1 MMNIFKYKFK
11 GLLSATIIGLCTITT
26 AAQIDSL
33 DQKGQSS
40 QDAGLQQAEALD
52 QVLLSGTRLMI
63 PFAQQSRSIT
73 TIDAQ
78 QIQAS
83 PASSLAELLQQ
94 EAGVDIRRR
103 GPKGSQADLYIRGG
117 SFDQTLLL
125 IDGIKLEDAQ
135 TGHHTLNAALPLE
148 IIERIEIIKGPA
160 ARVYGQNAF
169 TGAIN
174 IVTKSD
180 FDDAFDLRLSGG
192 SFQQINGSFTAY
204 KSMDNSAHMVNVS
217 RYTSRGYRYNTDYD
231 QSSYTIKS
239 TFNTQE
245 VPVHLLASLS
255 ERAFGANGFYASAA
269 ATDQYE
275 ETQTSLVGLQT
286 QIRKNQWIWTPRVY
300 WRRNQD
306 QYIYLRNNPTVYRNL
321 HTTNKLAAE
330 LHGQWTHS
338 WGTTGIG
345 LDLAQTYLSS
355 NNLGNRERLAGTLF
369 IEHRLEFLQNKL
381 DIIPGVALTNF
392 SDFGSFT
399 YPGNDVGYALSR
411 QWRVYSNM
419 GYTYRIPTYTD
430 LFYSDPTTLGDAD
443 LEPEKALAYE
453 FGMRLKEGGLKLN
466 AAWFRRDAN
475 NLIDYVKNDPDDL
488 WQAANVRGLLTQ
500 GWEANLQYTL
510 ALNNITHYLQ
520 LGYTQIDDDLAVAPG
535 ELSRYSINSFKNR
548 AVGQWR
554 ARWSQSWETTLL
566 YKYGNR
572 DAQDPF
578 NVADCSLLYHRD
590 RYTLRLA
597 AENIFGA
604 DYSETNLVPMPKGNV
619 LFELIY
625 KLIP

>member
-1 MMNIFKYKFK
+1 MKIININ
-11 GLLSATIIGLCTITT
+11 IIGFGLASILALVSTS
-26 AAQIDSL
+26 AVGQSDSL
-33 DQKGQSS
+33 DPQGAQSL
-40 QDAGLQQAEALD
+40 DTLLQQAESLD
-52 QVLLSGTRLMI
+52 QVMLSGTRLMI
-63 PFAQQSRSIT
+63 PFSQQSRSIT
-73 TIDAQ
+73 TIDAE

-103 GPKGSQADLYIRGG
+103 GPMGSQADLYIRGG

-135 TGHHTLNAALPLE
+135 TGHHTLNAALPVEL
-148 IIERIEIIKGPA
+148 IERIEIIKGPA

-174 IVTKSD
+174 IVTKTV
-180 FDDAFDLRLSGG
+180 FEDAMDLRFSGG
-192 SFQQINGSFTAY
+192 SFEQLNGSFTAY
-204 KSMDNSAHMVNVS
+204 KSLEKSAHMVNVS

-239 TFNTQE
+239 AFNADKTPVNLIGTFAQ
-245 VPVHLLASLS
+245 
-255 ERAFGANGFYASAA
+255 RAFGANGFYASPA

-275 ETQTSLVGLQT
+275 ETQTSLLGVQT
-286 QIRKNQWIWTPRVY
+286 QLKHKDWVWTPRIY

-306 QYIYLRNNPTVYRNL
+306 EYIYLRNNPTVYRNL

-330 LHGQWTHS
+330 LHGQWENA
-338 WGTTGIG
+338 WGTTGVG

-355 NNLGNRERLAGTLF
+355 NNLGNRSRFATTLF
-369 IEHRLEFLQNKL
+369 LEHRLQFFNNRL
-381 DIIPGVALTNF
+381 DVIPGAAVTSF
-392 SDFGSFT
+392 SDFGSFA
-399 YPGNDVGYALSR
+399 YPGLDLGYALSR
-411 QWRVYSNM
+411 GWRIYSNM

-430 LFYSDPTTLGDAD
+430 LYYSDPNTLGDAD

-453 FGMRLKEGGLKLN
+453 IGIRLKEGSLRFS
-466 AAWFRRDAN
+466 AAWFRRDAD
-475 NLIDYVKNDPDDL
+475 NLIDYVKNNPDDL

-500 GWEANLQYTL
+500 GWEANLQYAL
-510 ALNNITHYLQ
+510 AWQKTSHNIQ
-520 LGYTQIDDDLAVAPG
+520 LSFTQINDDLSVAPG

-554 ARWSQSWETTLL
+554 GQWSETWESTVI
-566 YKYGNR
+566 YKYGKR
-572 DAQDPF
+572 EGQDAF
-578 NVADCSLLYHRD
+578 NVVDVSLLYHRP

-604 DYSETNLVPMPKGNV
+604 DYSETNLVPMPKGVV
-619 LFELIY
+619 LLELIY
-625 KLIP
+625 KLVP

>member
-1 MMNIFKYKFK
+1 MKIIKINIVEFGLAMIFS
-11 GLLSATIIGLCTITT
+11 LLSPLAV
-26 AAQIDSL
+26 AQIDTL
-33 DQKGQSS
+33 DLQRSQSS
-40 QDAGLQQAEALD
+40 DTLLQQAESLD
-52 QVLLSGTRLMI
+52 QVMLSGTRLMI
-63 PFAQQSRSIT
+63 PFSQQSRSIT
-73 TIDAQ
+73 TIEAE

-103 GPKGSQADLYIRGG
+103 GPMGSQADLYIRGG

-148 IIERIEIIKGPA
+148 LIERIEIIKGPA

-174 IVTKSD
+174 IVTKTV
-180 FDDAFDLRLSGG
+180 FEDAMDLRLSGG
-192 SFQQINGSFTAY
+192 SFEQLNGSFTAY
-204 KSMDNSAHMVNVS
+204 KSLEKSAHMVNVS

-239 TFNTQE
+239 AFNTDKT
-245 VPVHLLASLS
+245 PVNLIATFAQ
-255 ERAFGANGFYASAA
+255 RAFGANGFYASPA

-275 ETQTSLVGLQT
+275 ETQTSLLGVQT
-286 QIRKNQWIWTPRVY
+286 QLKRKDWVWTPRIY

-306 QYIYLRNNPTVYRNL
+306 EYIYLRSDPTVYRNL
-321 HTTNKLAAE
+321 HSTNKLAAE
-330 LHGQWTHS
+330 LHGQWKNA
-338 WGTTGIG
+338 WGTTGVG

-355 NNLGNRERLAGTLF
+355 NNLGNRSRFATTLF
-369 IEHRLEFLQNKL
+369 VEHRLQLFNNRL
-381 DIIPGVALTNF
+381 DVIPGAAVTSF
-392 SDFGSFT
+392 SDFGSFA
-399 YPGNDVGYALSR
+399 YPGLDLGYALSGG
-411 QWRVYSNM
+411 WRIYSNM

-430 LFYSDPTTLGDAD
+430 LYYSDPNTLGDAD

-453 FGMRLKEGGLKLN
+453 IGMRLKEGSLRFS
-466 AAWFRRDAN
+466 AAWFRRDAD
-475 NLIDYVKNDPDDL
+475 NLIDYVKNNPDDL

-500 GWEANLQYTL
+500 GWEANLQYAL
-510 ALNNITHYLQ
+510 AWQKTSHNIQ
-520 LGYTQIDDDLAVAPG
+520 LSFTQINDDLSVAPG

-548 AVGQWR
+548 VVGQWR
-554 ARWSQSWETTLL
+554 SQWSETWESTLM
-566 YKYGNR
+566 YKYGMR
-572 DAQDPF
+572 EGQDAF
-578 NVADCSLLYHRD
+578 NVADVSLLYNRP

-604 DYSETNLVPMPKGNV
+604 DYSETNLVPMPKGVV
-619 LFELIY
+619 LLELIY
-625 KLIP
+625 KLVP

>member
-1 MMNIFKYKFK
+1 MKIIKINIVEFGLAMIFS
-11 GLLSATIIGLCTITT
+11 LLSPLAV
-26 AAQIDSL
+26 AQIDTL
-33 DQKGQSS
+33 DLQRSQSS
-40 QDAGLQQAEALD
+40 DTLLQQAESLD
-52 QVLLSGTRLMI
+52 QVMLSGTRLMI
-63 PFAQQSRSIT
+63 PFSQQSRSIT
-73 TIDAQ
+73 TIEAEH
-78 QIQAS
+78 IQAS

-103 GPKGSQADLYIRGG
+103 GPMGSQADLYIRGG

-148 IIERIEIIKGPA
+148 LIERIEIIKGPA

-174 IVTKSD
+174 IVTKTV
-180 FDDAFDLRLSGG
+180 FEDAMDLRLSGG
-192 SFQQINGSFTAY
+192 SFEQLNGSFTAY
-204 KSMDNSAHMVNVS
+204 KSLEKSAHMVNVS

-239 TFNTQE
+239 AFNTDKT
-245 VPVHLLASLS
+245 PVNLIATFAQ
-255 ERAFGANGFYASAA
+255 RAFGANGFYASPA

-275 ETQTSLVGLQT
+275 ETQTSLFGVQT
-286 QIRKNQWIWTPRVY
+286 QLKQKDWVWTPRIY

-306 QYIYLRNNPTVYRNL
+306 EYIYLRSDPTVYRNL

-330 LHGQWTHS
+330 LHGQWKNA
-338 WGTTGIG
+338 WGTTGVG

-355 NNLGNRERLAGTLF
+355 NNLGNRSRFATTLF
-369 IEHRLEFLQNKL
+369 VEHRLQLFNNRL
-381 DIIPGVALTNF
+381 DVIPGAAVTSF
-392 SDFGSFT
+392 SDFGSFA
-399 YPGNDVGYALSR
+399 YPGLDLGYALSGG
-411 QWRVYSNM
+411 WRIYSNM

-430 LFYSDPTTLGDAD
+430 LYYSDPNTLGDAD

-453 FGMRLKEGGLKLN
+453 IGMRLKEGSLRFS
-466 AAWFRRDAN
+466 AAWFRRDAD
-475 NLIDYVKNDPDDL
+475 NLIDYVKNNPDDL

-500 GWEANLQYTL
+500 GWEANLQYAL
-510 ALNNITHYLQ
+510 AWQKTSHNIQ
-520 LGYTQIDDDLAVAPG
+520 LSFTQINDDLSVAPG

-548 AVGQWR
+548 VVGQWR
-554 ARWSQSWETTLL
+554 SQWSETWESTLM
-566 YKYGNR
+566 YKYGMR
-572 DAQDPF
+572 EGQDAF
-578 NVADCSLLYHRD
+578 NVADVSLLYNRP

-604 DYSETNLVPMPKGNV
+604 DYSETNLVPMPKGVV

-625 KLIP
+625 KLVP

>member
-1 MMNIFKYKFK
+1 MKFFSISTK
-11 GLLSATIIGLCTITT
+11 VWQSTIICGLMSLSVSAQGDNLGPDRQQNRDTIVDT
-26 AAQIDSL
+26 AQSL
-33 DQKGQSS
+33 DQ
-40 QDAGLQQAEALD
+40 
-52 QVLLSGTRLMI
+52 VVVSGIRLMI
-63 PFAQQSRSIT
+63 PFSQQSRSIT

-83 PASSLAELLQQ
+83 PARSLAELLQQ

-103 GPKGSQADLYIRGG
+103 GPMGSQADLYIRGG

-148 IIERIEIIKGPA
+148 LIERIEIIKGPA

-174 IVTKSD
+174 IVTKTN
-180 FDDAFDLRLSGG
+180 FDDAMELRLSGG
-192 SFQQINGSFTAY
+192 SFEQINGSFTAY
-204 KSMDNSAHMVNVS
+204 KSLEHSAHMAHVS

-231 QSSYTIKS
+231 QSNYTLKS
-239 TFNTQE
+239 VFNKQGR
-245 VPVHLLASLS
+245 PINLLATLS

-269 ATDQYE
+269 ATDQFE
-275 ETQTSLVGLQT
+275 ATQTSLVGVQT
-286 QIRKNQWIWTPRVY
+286 QFKGQRWIWTPRIY

-306 QYIYLRNNPTVYRNL
+306 EYIYLRNDPTVYRNL
-321 HTTNKLAAE
+321 HTTNKLAGE
-330 LHGQWTHS
+330 LHGQWTNS
-338 WGTTGIG
+338 WGITGIG
-345 LDLAQTYLSS
+345 IDLAQTYLSS
-355 NNLGNRERLAGTLF
+355 NNLGNRERFATTLF
-369 IEHRLEFLQNKL
+369 LEHRLQFLQNKL
-381 DIIPGVALTNF
+381 DIIPGVAVTNF
-392 SDFGSFT
+392 SDFGSFA
-399 YPGNDVGYALSR
+399 YPGIDLGYALSR
-411 QWRVYSNM
+411 QWRIYSNV

-453 FGMRLKEGGLKLN
+453 FGMRLKDGRFKFD

-510 ALNNITHYLQ
+510 ALSNATHHLQ

-554 ARWSQSWETTLL
+554 TQWSKQWETALL
-566 YKYGNR
+566 YKYGKR
-572 DAQDPF
+572 EGQDSF
-578 NVADCSLLYHRD
+578 NVMDLSVLYHRP

-604 DYSETNLVPMPKGNV
+604 DYSETNLVPMPKGSV

-625 KLIP
+625 KLMP

>member
-1 MMNIFKYKFK
+1 MKIININ
-11 GLLSATIIGLCTITT
+11 IIGFGLASILALVSTS
-26 AAQIDSL
+26 AVGQSDSL
-33 DQKGQSS
+33 DPQGAQSL
-40 QDAGLQQAEALD
+40 DTLLQQAESLD
-52 QVLLSGTRLMI
+52 QVMLSGTRLMI
-63 PFAQQSRSIT
+63 PFSQQSRSIT
-73 TIDAQ
+73 TIDAE

-103 GPKGSQADLYIRGG
+103 GPMGSQADLYIRGG

-135 TGHHTLNAALPLE
+135 TGHHTLNAALPVEL
-148 IIERIEIIKGPA
+148 IERIEIIKGPA

-174 IVTKSD
+174 IVTKTV
-180 FDDAFDLRLSGG
+180 FEDAMDLRFSGG
-192 SFQQINGSFTAY
+192 SFEQLNGSFTAY
-204 KSMDNSAHMVNVS
+204 KSLEKSAHMVNVS

-239 TFNTQE
+239 AFNADKTPVNLIGTFAQ
-245 VPVHLLASLS
+245 
-255 ERAFGANGFYASAA
+255 RAFGANGFYASPA

-275 ETQTSLVGLQT
+275 ETQTSLLGVQT
-286 QIRKNQWIWTPRVY
+286 QLKHKDWVWTPRIY

-306 QYIYLRNNPTVYRNL
+306 EYIYLRNNPTVYRNL

-330 LHGQWTHS
+330 LHGQWENA
-338 WGTTGIG
+338 WGTTGVG

-355 NNLGNRERLAGTLF
+355 NNLGNRSRFATTLF
-369 IEHRLEFLQNKL
+369 LEHRLQFFNNRL
-381 DIIPGVALTNF
+381 DVIPGAAVTSF
-392 SDFGSFT
+392 SDFGSFA
-399 YPGNDVGYALSR
+399 YPGIDLGYALSR
-411 QWRVYSNM
+411 GWRIYSNM

-430 LFYSDPTTLGDAD
+430 LYYSDPNTLGDAD

-453 FGMRLKEGGLKLN
+453 IGIRLKEGSLRFS
-466 AAWFRRDAN
+466 AAWFRRDAD
-475 NLIDYVKNDPDDL
+475 NLIDYVKNNPDDL

-500 GWEANLQYTL
+500 GWEANLQYAL
-510 ALNNITHYLQ
+510 AWQKTSHNIQ
-520 LGYTQIDDDLAVAPG
+520 LSFTQINDDLSVAPG

-554 ARWSQSWETTLL
+554 GQWSETWESTVI
-566 YKYGNR
+566 YKYGKR
-572 DAQDPF
+572 EGQDAF
-578 NVADCSLLYHRD
+578 NVVDVSLLYHRP

-604 DYSETNLVPMPKGNV
+604 DYSETNLVPMPKGVV
-619 LFELIY
+619 LLELIY
-625 KLIP
+625 KLVP